1 MIRIDAF
8 TDEYM
13 EVCMLISE
21 MLNKGEKA
29 TVFKLQNEVYKVFNA
44 PKSSE
49 YIKNQGGM
57 EKFEGKII
65 SLSDLPMDYIAKPTR
80 IIYKENSSSKNDVF
94 AYVSEYIGDE
104 YKPGS
109 KNYEDTIALYADLTK
124 KQKEL
129 SENGIVMPDGFNF
142 GNYRIQKDGTLGF
155 TDLDGMQLNGIFT
168 TQSISDF
175 LLKFISA
182 NKGDYEVVNSYFN
195 DINGIYTEDVNV
207 FNSIGL
213 FLYDMIN
220 IDITKYNKRYLDYL
234 IKDIGIRND
243 SINEKIRRLFSRD
256 EKEFFTDED
265 YLDLKEH
272 YKVVDNYTNSV
283 TGNTKRFELK

>member
-21 MLNKGEKA
+21 MLNEGEKA
-29 TVFKLQNEVYKVFNA
+29 TVFKLRDDVYKVFNA
-44 PKSSE
+44 PKSFE

-65 SLSDLPMDYIAKPTR
+65 SLSDLPMEYIAKPTT
-80 IIYKENSSSKNDVF
+80 IIYKEDSSSKNEVF
-94 AYVSEYIGDE
+94 AYVSDYIGPE

-129 SENGIVMPDGFNF
+129 SENGVVMPDGFNF
-142 GNYRIQKDGTLGF
+142 GNYRVQKDGTLGF

-182 NKGDYEVVNSYFN
+182 NKGDYEIVNSYFN
-195 DINGIYTEDVNV
+195 DISGIYTEDVNV

-243 SINEKIRRLFSRD
+243 SINEKIRRLFSRN

-265 YLDLKEH
+265 YLDLKEN

>member
-1 MIRIDAF
+1 MIRFDAF

-21 MLNKGEKA
+21 MLNEGEKA
-29 TVFKLQNEVYKVFNA
+29 TVFKLRDDVYKVFNA
-44 PKSSE
+44 PKSFE

-65 SLSDLPMDYIAKPTR
+65 SLSDLPMEYIAKPTK
-80 IIYKENSSSKNDVF
+80 IIYKEDSSSKNEVF
-94 AYVSEYIGDE
+94 AYVSDYIGPE

-109 KNYEDTIALYADLTK
+109 KNYEDTIALHADLTK

-129 SENGIVMPDGFNF
+129 SENGVVMPDGFNF
-142 GNYRIQKDGTLGF
+142 GNYRVQKDGTLGF

-182 NKGDYEVVNSYFN
+182 NKGDYEIVNSYFN
-195 DINGIYTEDVNV
+195 DISGIYTEDVNV

-256 EKEFFTDED
+256 EKKFFTDED
-265 YLDLKEH
+265 YLDLKEN